1 MYVND
6 KILAAPRPAS
16 CRSGEAGG
24 AMGLHPPPSASA
36 AAVASDQRREAV
48 EDGLELVV
56 IGPAAKLGGLAAVE
70 KMGCSAEH
78 GQILRRLADPA
89 PGGEQP
95 VFFRALPESISNHVP
110 HAEARVPACP

>member
-1 MYVND
+1 
-6 KILAAPRPAS
+6 
-16 CRSGEAGG
+16 
-24 AMGLHPPPSASA
+24 MGLHPPPSASA